1 MTACTTPQQ
10 MEQARAR
17 LVTACAE
24 MGKAEAVRMI
34 VTDFFVRVDAL
45 QVATGQVWFSG
56 TKAPE
61 ARPTQ
66 AEQIDAICARV
77 AARRAEVAA

>member
-1 MTACTTPQQ
+1 MSANDTTR
-10 MEQARAR
+10 MDRARQR

-24 MGKAEAVRMI
+24 MGNTEAVRMI
-34 VTDFFVRVDAL
+34 VAEAL
-45 QVATGQVWFSG
+45 GPGSEGLCMG

-66 AEQIDAICARV
+66 AEQIDAIAAKV
-77 AARRAEVAA
+77 AARTRAQEVAA